1 MKTST
6 NSSANSSANSSKKLE
21 PSHSFNARWVLEVT
35 MDSGRTYKS
44 LPLSPLELTSYS
56 DAIQNI
62 DGISYFSIYTSKTD
76 IVYICPSKIESIR
89 KIQVV

>member
-6 NSSANSSANSSKKLE
+6 NSSANSSKNLE

-35 MDSGRTYKS
+35 LDSGRIHQS
-44 LPLSPLELTSYS
+44 VQLSPSEFSTYS